1 MATSETAV
9 GTLRVYSSP
18 ENVWKFLCGIFFT
31 ALLTLIVA
39 YPRDA
44 VTRADMELY
53 KKDQNAVTEQIR
65 HEMAERDTR
74 LQEQVRQLQV
84 DTGRIAERIGVTAHP
99 GGNR

>member
-9 GTLRVYSSP
+9 GTLRVYGSP
-18 ENVWKFLCGIFFT
+18 ENVWKFLAGIFFT

-44 VTRADMELY
+44 VTRADMEQY
-53 KKDQNAVTEQIR
+53 KKDQNSVTEQLR
-65 HEMAERDTR
+65 HEMAERDIR
-74 LQEQVRQLQV
+74 IQEQVRQLQV